1 MTARIRARTPI
12 GSCPGCLSWGPSYG
26 SQRRCRACYDF
37 VRRYPRAR
45 CAGCRRFIAVKKGHC
60 RLCWLQ
66 AGILAE
72 GRPRITAADF
82 RPGSCR
88 QLSLAGLTRLGH
100 PEPLRTPA
108 ETVAAQPVPS
118 PDGTG
123 QMQLK
128 LFPLGATRLSG
139 KRHWVASTITGEAL
153 DLTRRIAAELA
164 GIRGWSPRIILQT
177 GRALA
182 VVLAEHDGTGLIAWS
197 DLSPALQPRDL
208 SVTRTAEILA
218 LAGLLDD
225 DRVASF
231 THLKQTRLAALP
243 PAMAADVE
251 HWLHARQHGGPRSRP
266 RDEHTVRMNLN
277 RVQPLL
283 LDWAGR
289 YSHLREVTATDV
301 LTAISPL
308 TGSLRRQ
315 TFTALRSLFRHC
327 RKTGRIFRDPTR
339 GITSSQRPLN
349 LLQPLQPEDIDQA
362 TAAATTPA
370 ARLTLAL
377 AAIHAARP
385 RSIRE
390 LHLQD
395 IDLGNRRLTITGTT
409 RPLDDLTRALLL
421 AWLQHRSTRWPDTA
435 NPHLIINQQTATTTR
450 AVSENWLTGSC
461 RGLTATLERLRMDRQ
476 LDEALTH
483 DADPLHLAAIFGIDD
498 TTALRYAAIARTLLQ
513 TPAEQHG
520 LATREPKGPNP
531 P

>member
-1 MTARIRARTPI
+1 MHVI
-12 GSCPGCLSWGPSYG
+12 
-26 SQRRCRACYDF
+26 
-37 VRRYPRAR
+37 YPRAR
-45 CAGCRRFIAVKKGHC
+45 CTGCLRFIATKKGHC

-72 GRPRITAADF
+72 GKPRITAQDF

-100 PEPLRTPA
+100 PEPLRTPT

-118 PDGTG
+118 PAGTG

-128 LFPLGATRLSG
+128 LFPLGASRLSG

-164 GIRGWSPRIILQT
+164 GIRGWSPRIVLQT
-177 GRALA
+177 DRALA
-182 VVLAEHDGTGLIAWS
+182 VVLAEHDGTGLITWS

-243 PAMAADVE
+243 PAMAADIE

-301 LTAISPL
+301 LTAIHPL
-308 TGSLRRQ
+308 TGSRRRQ

-327 RKTGRIFRDPTR
+327 RKTGRIFRDPTT
-339 GITSSQRPLN
+339 GITSSLRPLN
-349 LLQPLQPEDIDQA
+349 LLQPLEPADFDQA

-370 ARLTLAL
+370 ARLALAL
-377 AAIHAARP
+377 AAVHAARP
-385 RSIRE
+385 KSIRE

-409 RPLDDLTRALLL
+409 RPLDDLTRTLLQ
-421 AWLQHRSTRWPDTA
+421 AWLAHRSTRWPGTA

-450 AVSENWLTGSC
+450 AVSENWLTSSC
-461 RGLTATLERLRMDRQ
+461 RGLTATLERLRMDRE

-483 DADPLHLAAIFGIDD
+483 DADPLHLAAMFGIDD
-498 TTALRYAAIARTLLQ
+498 TTALRYAAIARTLQ
-513 TPAEQHG
+513 HTPTEQHD
-520 LATREPKGPNP
+520 LATHEPKDPNP